1 VLVISSARVQQRLN
15 PFGTLTRHRRLLA
28 RTVAD
33 EIRQRYAGSMLGLFW
48 VLLAPL
54 LLMTIYA
61 TIYLLVFRVRSP
73 GMSESEYV
81 LYILAGLIPFIGFSE
96 ALNTGAGS
104 LSLNKA
110 ILLST
115 VFPAELVPL
124 RSVLASQA
132 STAVGLAL
140 TLALSAALGHASPV
154 ALLVP
159 IVWICLVL
167 FVAGIVWVFALAS
180 LVVRDIQQVL
190 GFALMALLV
199 VSPIAYTLEMVPAMI
214 RPLVYAN
221 PLSWFMFALHD
232 LVFGRVP
239 SPGVFAVLLAMS
251 VGSFSAGFAVFQ
263 RAKRVMID
271 YA

>member
-1 VLVISSARVQQRLN
+1 VISSARTRQPLN
-15 PFGTLTRHRRLLA
+15 PFGALARHWRLLA
-28 RTVAD
+28 RTVSD
-33 EIRQRYAGSMLGLFW
+33 EVRQRYAGSVIGLFW
-48 VLLAPL
+48 VLLAPI

-61 TIYLLVFRVRSP
+61 AIYLLIFRVRSP
-73 GMSESEYV
+73 GMSEAEYV
-81 LYILAGLIPFIGFSE
+81 LYILAGLIPFFGFSE
-96 ALNTGAGS
+96 ALNTGTGS

-110 ILLST
+110 ILVNT

-132 STAVGLAL
+132 PTAVGLTL
-140 TLALSAALGHASPV
+140 TLAVSAALGHLGPA

-159 IVWICLVL
+159 VVWLCLVL
-167 FVAGIVWVFALAS
+167 FVSGIVWVLSLAS
-180 LVVRDIQQVL
+180 LVLRDIQQIL

-199 VSPIAYTLEMVPAMI
+199 VSPIAYTLEMVPAAA

-239 SPGVFAVLLAMS
+239 GPGVFAVLVAIS
-251 VGSFSAGFAVFQ
+251 VGSFVAGFAVFQ
-263 RAKRVMID
+263 RAKRVMVD